1 MYCAASG
8 KLVAQKHESNETVV
22 MAHGANW
29 RKGDLNI
36 AQRVGRY
43 VAYKASGILPDPA
56 TNLKDCTECTF
67 GIGPNER

>member
-8 KLVAQKHESNETVV
+8 NLVAQKHESNETVV

-43 VAYKASGILPDPA
+43 VA
-56 TNLKDCTECTF
+56 
-67 GIGPNER
+67 